1 MSSSLDWK
9 SRSVRI
15 LLLITISFLF
25 SIQTDPFLCPVFT
38 YLLQRYMARVVGGVI
53 VCVMIV
59 AIDVVAGV
67 LSIKAGLIAQNKVT
81 KYNQCWKN
89 FNFYSFIMC
98 HANATN
104 KYIYNFGCGWTQRDS
119 GCGEA
124 ESGHHDKEV
133 FKLGLAA
140 AALQAVAHIVA
151 NLLGGFMCICCTEEL
166 ERSTANRQ
174 LWFASLALSWCAL
187 FLIHNFLTAN

>member
-1 MSSSLDWK
+1 
-9 SRSVRI
+9 
-15 LLLITISFLF
+15 
-25 SIQTDPFLCPVFT
+25 
-38 YLLQRYMARVVGGVI
+38 MARVVGGVI

-67 LSIKAGLIAQNKVT
+67 LSIKAGLIAQNK
-81 KYNQCWKN
+81 
-89 FNFYSFIMC
+89 
-98 HANATN
+98 
-104 KYIYNFGCGWTQRDS
+104 RDS

-124 ESGHHDKEV
+124 ESEHHDKEV

-151 NLLGGFMCICCTEEL
+151 NLLGAFMCICCTEEL

-174 LWFASLALSWCAL
+174 LWFASLALSWIVAGVGFAMLIAGMLENSKSSLSSSSCGKLHNHFFVIGSILCFLHAL
-187 FLIHNFLTAN
+187 LLCIALYVSATFSLGNESS

>member
-1 MSSSLDWK
+1 
-9 SRSVRI
+9 
-15 LLLITISFLF
+15 
-25 SIQTDPFLCPVFT
+25 
-38 YLLQRYMARVVGGVI
+38 MARVVGGVI

-67 LSIKAGLIAQNKVT
+67 LSIKAGLIAQNK
-81 KYNQCWKN
+81 
-89 FNFYSFIMC
+89 
-98 HANATN
+98 
-104 KYIYNFGCGWTQRDS
+104 RDS